1 MKKLLFAVFLCVYG
15 FVKSQNFA
23 LYYSFSSVTATSGTV
38 DPTPPP
44 TAPGMSAGSFSAI
57 GLFANPTTT
66 NVFAFQ
72 GWGTGATNGDDVNFA
87 GSVDLNKKFEV
98 SLSPQSGYKFNIDS
112 IFFYMNRSGTGP
124 RMWVLRSSV
133 SNYSVNLPAASVSSH
148 TNIQINSGNVFFWA
162 SDSYT
167 TFTWNNRC
175 VSRTYSLS
183 EHQNIASTAYYS
195 FHAYNAESANG
206 SFRIDSVVFN
216 GSASLVGGLKTFT
229 HKLNSG
235 FYLYPNPVGHDGCIT
250 LVSEIPFI
258 RWEIIGADGKIYAN
272 GTVDETQVKCNL
284 NNLPTGVYFVR
295 ITGKQG
301 VRTEKLLVQ

>member
-1 MKKLLFAVFLCVYG
+1 MKKLIVVVFLGVTG
-15 FVKSQNFA
+15 FFQSQNFA
-23 LYYSFSSVTATSGTV
+23 LYYSFSNVTTTSGTV

-44 TAPGMSAGSFSAI
+44 TATGMSAGSFSAI
-57 GLFANPTTT
+57 GLYANPTTT

-72 GWGTGATNGDDVNFA
+72 GWGTGATNGNDVSFT
-87 GSVDLNKKFEV
+87 GSIDPNKKFEV
-98 SLSPQSGYKFNIDS
+98 SLSPQTGYKFNIDS

-148 TNIQINSGNVFFWA
+148 TNIQINPGNVFFWA

-183 EHQNIASTAYYS
+183 EHQNITSIAYYS
-195 FHAYNAESANG
+195 FHAYNAESAGG

-216 GSASLVGGLKTFT
+216 GSASLIGGLKTFT

-235 FYLYPNPVGHDGCIT
+235 FYLYPNPAGHDEIIT
-250 LVSEIPFI
+250 LVSDTPFI
-258 RWEIIGADGKIYAN
+258 RWEITGTDGKIYAS
-272 GTVDETQVKCNL
+272 GTVDDSQAKYNL
-284 NNLPTGVYFVR
+284 NNLPCGVYFVR